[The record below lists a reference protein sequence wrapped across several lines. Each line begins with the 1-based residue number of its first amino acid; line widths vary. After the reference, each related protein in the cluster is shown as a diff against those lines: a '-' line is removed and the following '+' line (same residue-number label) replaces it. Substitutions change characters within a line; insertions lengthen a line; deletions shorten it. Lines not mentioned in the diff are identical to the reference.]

1 MDFRILFYGLVAP
14 LALQDPGVHLLGS
27 SSQDL
32 PITHCATIALGK
44 IEMVPVSNILR
55 DSSNKEV
62 IGDQM
67 RYK

>member
-1 MDFRILFYGLVAP
+1 MDFRILFYGLVAL
-14 LALQDPGVHLLGS
+14 LALRDPGVHLLG

>member
-1 MDFRILFYGLVAP
+1 MDFRILFYGLVA
-14 LALQDPGVHLLGS
+14 LALQDPGVHLLG

>member
-1 MDFRILFYGLVAP
+1 MDFRILFYGLVAL

-27 SSQDL
+27 SQDL
-32 PITHCATIALGK
+32 PITHCATRALGK
-44 IEMVPVSNILR
+44 IKMVPVSNILR

>member
-1 MDFRILFYGLVAP
+1 MDFRILFYGLVA
-14 LALQDPGVHLLGS
+14 LALQDPGVRLLG

>member
-1 MDFRILFYGLVAP
+1 MVFRILFYGLVA
-14 LALQDPGVHLLGS
+14 LLVLQDPGVHLLGS
-27 SSQDL
+27 SQDL
-32 PITHCATIALGK
+32 PITHSATIALGK
-44 IEMVPVSNILR
+44 IKMVPVSNILR

>member
-1 MDFRILFYGLVAP
+1 MDFRILFYGLVAL
-14 LALQDPGVHLLGS
+14 LALRDPGVHLLG

-55 DSSNKEV
+55 DSFNKEV